1 MATCVGCGRT
11 APPAARFCPTCGAP
25 LSEAGGSRQERKTVT
40 VLFADL
46 VGFTARAEH
55 MDIEDVR
62 GLLAPYHA
70 LVRREL
76 EQRGGLVEKFVGDAV
91 MAVFGAPAA
100 HEDDA
105 ERAVRAGLA
114 IRDAAAAANEQRP
127 DLDLHVRV
135 GVNTGEALVLLDA
148 NVAAGEALAS
158 GDVVNTAARLQ
169 AAAPVD
175 GVAVAEATHQR
186 TRELIDYRALEPV
199 PAKGKSAPVPCWE
212 AVRARSWVGERAG
225 DLIPLVDR
233 LAQRHVLIESFE
245 RTRGER
251 AVAAITLL
259 GVPGIGKTRLVAE
272 LVAYIDPRPE
282 LIRWRQGRCL
292 PYGASVTFAPLREIV
307 KAEAGI
313 LESDDAATVRRR
325 LGEAVA
331 HVVADEE
338 ERAWI
343 ERNLLSMIGVGS
355 TASLAGDDRAEAFAA
370 WRRFFEHMA
379 EHRASVFVFEDLHWA
394 DASLLEFIDHLVTWT
409 EGLPLMVICTARP
422 ELVDRHPGWLRG
434 TDRAHFEWME
444 PLSDEDT
451 GRLFETL
458 LGESAVP
465 EEVLGR
471 LLQTAGGNPL
481 YAREFVRML
490 RDRGLLVRV
499 DDGWRLAS
507 AENLPVPESVAGIV
521 AARLDALSAEDKAI
535 VQDAAVVGRA
545 VWAGAVARVA
555 GRGVWAVEEALR
567 RLQERQLLRV
577 RLESSVEGEKE
588 YVFQHAVVREVAYS
602 GIVRTA
608 RAQKHRRTAEWLES
622 LTGDA
627 RGRIDR
633 IANHYL
639 AAIEYS
645 ELSGD
650 DMPGLREA
658 AFGAVRQAA
667 DRARALHAHAESAE
681 LYRHA
686 LELCS
691 DAAAMPRLQ
700 LQYGCALAR
709 ADQPA
714 QEVLDEAA
722 RALVA
727 AGDEAGAGEAESMA
741 GWLVSLA
748 GAPELARERDR
759 RALAH
764 YQGTGPSHQ
773 HALALTRAGAHW
785 LFVPEAR
792 ERARQLL
799 AEGLAMAR
807 AVGRRELEAE
817 ALQFVGLAR
826 VDAGDVGGV
835 GDLEQ
840 AVIISR
846 ELGSP
851 VVLSCY
857 GNLADIYW
865 DLGELRQAAALR
877 AEALE
882 AALRFGLPIQV
893 RRFRGAQTG
902 DLYYAG
908 EWDRALA
915 HANRYLSAI
924 EAGSPHRAEAE
935 VRVLRGRVLL
945 ARGDVSGAL
954 HDAAAALDFARRK
967 ADPFDLHPALAF
979 HAHASLDAAPAEAEA
994 CAAELLNRLRA
1005 GQAFWG
1011 AWALSDLLPVLRA
1024 RGGLDRLAAT
1034 VADVRPASAWKTAVV
1049 ALAEGDPGRAADV
1062 YAAAGSLPDEALCRL
1077 WAAEQAGAVSVGG
1090 EARRQLAKAAA
1101 FYRRAG
1107 AAALLDAAERASA

>member
-1 MATCVGCGRT
+1 M
-11 APPAARFCPTCGAP
+11 
-25 LSEAGGSRQERKTVT
+25 VT

-46 VGFTARAEH
+46 VGFTARSEH
-55 MDIEDVR
+55 MDVEDVR

-70 LVRREL
+70 LVRQEL
-76 EQRGGLVEKFVGDAV
+76 EQRGGMVEKFVGDAV

-105 ERAVRAGLA
+105 ERAVRAALA
-114 IRDAAAAANEQRP
+114 IRDAAAAANEERP

-175 GVAVAEATHQR
+175 GVAVGEATHQR
-186 TRELIDYRALEPV
+186 TRELIDYRPLEPV
-199 PAKGKSAPVPCWE
+199 LAKGKSAPVPCWE
-212 AVRARSWVGERAG
+212 AVRARSWVGERVG

-233 LAQRHVLIESFE
+233 VAQREVLIERFE
-245 RTRGER
+245 RTRRER
-251 AVAAITLL
+251 TVEAIVLL

-272 LVAYIDPRPE
+272 LLAYIDPRPE

-292 PYGASVTFAPLREIV
+292 PYGPSATFAPLREIV

-313 LESDDAATVRRR
+313 VESDDADTIRRR
-325 LGEAVA
+325 LGQAVT
-331 HVVADEE
+331 HVVPDAE

-355 TASLAGDDRAEAFAA
+355 TTSLVGDDRAETFAA
-370 WRRFFEHMA
+370 WRRFFEHMT

-394 DASLLEFIDHLVTWT
+394 EASLLEFLDHLVTWT

-422 ELVDRHPGWLRG
+422 ELVDRHPGWLRS
-434 TDRAHFEWME
+434 TDRTHFEWME
-444 PLSDEDT
+444 PLSDKDT

-458 LGESAVP
+458 LGESTVP

-471 LLQTAGGNPL
+471 LLQTAEGNPL

-490 RDRGLLVRV
+490 RDRALLVRV

-507 AENLPVPESVAGIV
+507 AEHLPVPESVAGIV
-521 AARLDALSAEDKAI
+521 AARLDSLSAEDKAI
-535 VQDAAVVGRA
+535 VQDAAVVGRT
-545 VWAGAVARVA
+545 VWPGAVAHVA

-577 RLESSVEGEKE
+577 RRESSVEGEKE

-608 RAQKHRRTAEWLES
+608 RARKHRRTAEWLES
-622 LTGDA
+622 LIGDA
-627 RGRIDR
+627 RGGIDR

-645 ELSGD
+645 ELAGD

-658 AFGAVRQAA
+658 AFSAVRQAA

-681 LYRHA
+681 LYLHA
-686 LELCS
+686 LELCT
-691 DAAAMPRLQ
+691 DAAVRPRLQ

-722 RALVA
+722 HALIA
-727 AGDEAGAGEAESMA
+727 AGDEAGAGEAESTV

-759 RALAH
+759 LALAH

-792 ERARQLL
+792 DRARQLL
-799 AEGLAMAR
+799 AEGLTMAG

-826 VDAGDVGGV
+826 VDAGEAEGV
-835 GDLEQ
+835 DDLER
-840 AVIISR
+840 AVAISL

-865 DLGELRQAAALR
+865 DLGELRRAATLR
-877 AEALE
+877 ADALE

-893 RRFRGAQTG
+893 RRFHGAQSG

-935 VRVLRGRVLL
+935 VRVLRGRILL
-945 ARGDVSGAL
+945 ARGDAEGAL
-954 HDAAAALDFARRK
+954 QDAAAALEFARGK
-967 ADPFDLHPALAF
+967 GDPFDLHPALAF
-979 HAHASLDAAPAEAEA
+979 RTHALLDSASAEAEA
-994 CAAELLNRLRA
+994 CAAELLDRLRA

-1011 AWALSDLLPVLRA
+1011 SWALSDLVPVLRA
-1024 RGGLDRLAAT
+1024 RGGLDGLAAA
-1034 VADVRPASAWKTAVV
+1034 VEDVRPATAWTAAVV

-1077 WAAEQAGAVSVGG
+1077 WAAEQAGAVSIGG
-1090 EARRQLAKAAA
+1090 EAWRQLSKATA
-1101 FYRRAG
+1101 FYRRVG
-1107 AAALLDAAERASA
+1107 ATALLDAAEQASA